1 MKTSTLLLM
10 PLALSVAA
18 IFTVLLNAY
27 ELHDYKWPSAE
38 TTFNVNIPG
47 RGGLWNRSFEEAMEL
62 WSQATIFNFEI
73 RHTYEDPCDGGDGV
87 NGVGFARDICG
98 DSFGPSETSLAVTV
112 SWSRGALQ
120 IESNIIFNSY
130 YFWRVYDG
138 PASYDPD
145 FRRVAVHELGHALG
159 LAHENSA
166 RSIMAPS
173 VDDIIRPQ
181 ADDIAGVAALY
192 REGGPPDPPRP
203 PNDSFPRAIR
213 VDDNLSGRVTG
224 SNVNASTESGESVLG
239 SKSVWWSW
247 TAPVTGRLTVDT
259 IGSDF
264 DTVLGVYTGS
274 RGRFSSLQ
282 SLAENDDTN
291 GLQSRVDLDVTEG
304 TPYWFR
310 VAGYDGDSGSIVLN
324 WNLRVPQILSE
335 HKYIFP
341 QFAFGGGWQSTLMAL
356 GPHRDTS
363 CTFSAQGRYLEMG
376 SRQGTELDLSF
387 NNTWRLIRT
396 TAPPSQEASSGM
408 AILDCDKEVL
418 VNVLFSLRANGAL
431 VGEVLVEPAEEIA
444 ASDRAYFIADHRG
457 GSRLAL
463 AVANPSNNQLSVWV
477 VVVSDSNNS
486 PPSAVNTTVDIP
498 ANSAKSFFLDEVGT
512 IPEDHVGLVRI
523 SAISAGHSVYAI
535 GLKVTGAVFTTI
547 PAMVI
552 R

>member
-1 MKTSTLLLM
+1 MTVHGV
-10 PLALSVAA
+10 PLNP
-18 IFTVLLNAY
+18 ICQE
-27 ELHDYKWPSAE
+27 ELY
-38 TTFNVNIPG
+38 NPG
-47 RGGLWNRSFEEAMEL
+47 RDVPINP
-62 WSQATIFNFEI
+62 N
-73 RHTYEDPCDGGDGV
+73 
-87 NGVGFARDICG
+87 
-98 DSFGPSETSLAVTV
+98 
-112 SWSRGALQ
+112 
-120 IESNIIFNSY
+120 
-130 YFWRVYDG
+130 
-138 PASYDPD
+138 
-145 FRRVAVHELGHALG
+145 
-159 LAHENSA
+159 ENS
-166 RSIMAPS
+166 
-173 VDDIIRPQ
+173 
-181 ADDIAGVAALY
+181 
-192 REGGPPDPPRP
+192 
-203 PNDSFPRAIR
+203 
-213 VDDNLSGRVTG
+213 
-224 SNVNASTESGESVLG
+224 
-239 SKSVWWSW
+239 
-247 TAPVTGRLTVDT
+247 
-259 IGSDF
+259 IGQ
-264 DTVLGVYTGS
+264 
-274 RGRFSSLQ
+274 R
-282 SLAENDDTN
+282 
-291 GLQSRVDLDVTEG
+291 QSRVDLDVTAG

>member
-1 MKTSTLLLM
+1 MKTSAFLI

-18 IFTVLLNAY
+18 IFTVPLNAY
-27 ELHDYKWPSAE
+27 ELYNDKWPSAE
-38 TTFNVNIPG
+38 MTFYVDIPPTS
-47 RGGLWNRSFEEAMEL
+47 RSWNRAFEQAAER
-62 WSQATIFNFEI
+62 WNRATIFNFEI
-73 RHTYEDPCDGGDGV
+73 RHTYEDPCDGNDRES
-87 NGVGFARDICG
+87 GVGFASDVCG
-98 DSFGPSETSLAVTV
+98 DSFSSENTLAVTTGWKV
-112 SWSRGALQ
+112 GTTR
-120 IESNIIFNSY
+120 IEVNIIFNSD

-138 PASYDPD
+138 PDSYDPD

-159 LAHENSA
+159 LDHSNSA
-166 RSIMAPS
+166 RSIMTPS
-173 VDDIIRPQ
+173 LGDIIRPQ

-192 REGGPPDPPRP
+192 EVATTPSP
-203 PNDSFPRAIR
+203 PNDDFWNAITILVPSATR
-213 VDDNLSGRVTG
+213 SGRRTG
-224 SNVNASTESGESVLG
+224 SNVNASTESGEPGDG
-239 SKSVWWSW
+239 SKSVWWGW
-247 TAPVTGRLTVDT
+247 LAPATGRLTVDT

-264 DTVLGVYTGS
+264 DTVLGVYTGT
-274 RGRFSSLQ
+274 RGQFSSLRL
-282 SLAENDDTN
+282 LAENNDTN
-291 GLQSRVDLDVTEG
+291 GQRQSRVDLDVTAG

-486 PPSAVNTTVDIP
+486 SPSAVNTTVDIP